1 MSDTPQMDVI
11 IGGKPT
17 MNYVVACLT
26 LFNAGSKRVSIK
38 ARGQRISHAIDTVEL
53 LRRAFVKDLNIQ
65 SIEIG
70 SQEFIRG
77 DGVNSRVSTIE
88 ITISKPNEA

>member
-1 MSDTPQMDVI
+1 MDVI

-53 LRRAFVKDLNIQ
+53 LRRAFVKDLNIK

>member
-1 MSDTPQMDVI
+1 MPDTPQMDVI

-26 LFNAGSKRVSIK
+26 LFNAGSKHVSIK

-53 LRRAFVKDLNIQ
+53 LRRAFIKDLNIL
-65 SIEIG
+65 SIAIG
-70 SQEFIRG
+70 SQEYVRG
-77 DGVNSRVSTIE
+77 NGVNSRVSTIE
-88 ITISKPNEA
+88 ITISKPLEA

>member
-1 MSDTPQMDVI
+1 MDVI

>member
-1 MSDTPQMDVI
+1 MSNTPQMDVI

-26 LFNAGSKRVSIK
+26 LFNAGSKRVNIM
-38 ARGQRISHAIDTVEL
+38 ARGQRICHAVDTVEL
-53 LRRAFVKDLNIQ
+53 LRRAFIKDLNIK

-77 DGVNSRVSTIE
+77 NGVTSRVSTIE